1 MVKLNIDTGVEE
13 FEINGGEA
21 AGGGVLRF
29 NPSDPNVYNRFFDAR
44 DRLIEMDQE
53 INERQQAL
61 RDETASDEDKA
72 AAFLKVLREYDIKI
86 KSLLSEVFG
95 PENDFD
101 RILGGVNL
109 AAAATNGERV
119 VTNLLAALTPI
130 RPAAPLPTR
139 PQTAP
144 SAVRQPRL
152 RSERLGSAGSGD
164 GGRDAV
170 PCEHRLPGC
179 AGYHRP
185 PDRPE

>member
-21 AGGGVLRF
+21 AGGGILRF
-29 NPSDPNVYNRFFDAR
+29 NPSDPNVYNRFFEA
-44 DRLIEMDQE
+44 
-53 INERQQAL
+53 

-95 PENDFD
+95 QENDFD

-130 RPAAPLPTR
+130 IEAGAKRGIEDKAS
-139 PQTAP
+139 
-144 SAVRQPRL
+144 SAVAKAAANRAQR
-152 RSERLGSAGSGD
+152 RA
-164 GGRDAV
+164 A
-170 PCEHRLPGC
+170 
-179 AGYHRP
+179 AKAAK
-185 PDRPE
+185 

>member
-44 DRLIEMDQE
+44 DRLIEMDRE

-61 RDETASDEDKA
+61 RDETLSDEEKA
-72 AAFLKVLREYDIKI
+72 SAFLRVLREYDIKI
-86 KSLLSEVFG
+86 KSLLSDVFG
-95 PENDFD
+95 AGNDFD
-101 RILGGVNL
+101 RVLGGVNL

-130 RPAAPLPTR
+130 VEAGAKRGIQDKASSVVAKASANRARRRAAAKATK
-139 PQTAP
+139 
-144 SAVRQPRL
+144 
-152 RSERLGSAGSGD
+152 
-164 GGRDAV
+164 
-170 PCEHRLPGC
+170 
-179 AGYHRP
+179 
-185 PDRPE
+185 

>member
-1 MVKLNIDTGVEE
+1 MPGSGIITLNREEISMVKLNIDTGVEE

-29 NPSDPNVYNRFFDAR
+29 NPSDPNVYNRFFEAR

-53 INERQQAL
+53 IGERQQAL

-72 AAFLKVLREYDIKI
+72 AAFLKVLREYDVKI

-130 RPAAPLPTR
+130 IEAGAKRGIEDKAS
-139 PQTAP
+139 
-144 SAVRQPRL
+144 SAVAKAAANRVQR
-152 RSERLGSAGSGD
+152 RA
-164 GGRDAV
+164 A
-170 PCEHRLPGC
+170 
-179 AGYHRP
+179 AKAAK
-185 PDRPE
+185 

>member
-29 NPSDPNVYNRFFDAR
+29 NPSDPNVYNRFFEAR

-53 INERQQAL
+53 IGERQQAL

-72 AAFLKVLREYDIKI
+72 AAFLKVLREYDVKI

-109 AAAATNGERV
+109 AAAAPNGERV
-119 VTNLLAALTPI
+119 VTTLL
-130 RPAAPLPTR
+130 
-139 PQTAP
+139 
-144 SAVRQPRL
+144 
-152 RSERLGSAGSGD
+152 
-164 GGRDAV
+164 GGR
-170 PCEHRLPGC
+170 R
-179 AGYHRP
+179 RP
-185 PDRPE
+185 S

>member
-29 NPSDPNVYNRFFDAR
+29 NPSDPNVYNRFFEAR

-53 INERQQAL
+53 IGERQQAL

-72 AAFLKVLREYDIKI
+72 AAFLKVLREYDVKI

-101 RILGGVNL
+101 RILGGRHQWR
-109 AAAATNGERV
+109 A
-119 VTNLLAALTPI
+119 
-130 RPAAPLPTR
+130 
-139 PQTAP
+139 
-144 SAVRQPRL
+144 
-152 RSERLGSAGSGD
+152 
-164 GGRDAV
+164 GRDEPAGGAD
-170 PCEHRLPGC
+170 PHHRSRRQ
-179 AGYHRP
+179 ARH
-185 PDRPE
+185 